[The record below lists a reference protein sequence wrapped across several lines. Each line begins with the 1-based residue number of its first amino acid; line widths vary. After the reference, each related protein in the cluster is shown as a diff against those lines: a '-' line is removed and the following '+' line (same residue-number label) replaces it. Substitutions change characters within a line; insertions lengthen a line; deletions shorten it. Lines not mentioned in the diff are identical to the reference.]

1 VNRLA
6 PEIAVTT
13 TQQLANRVRMT
24 FSPEYRPREQLADR
38 AAPLRRTAG
47 VFWVAHAYSNDKE
60 PRGGLYPETL
70 WARACPGEICRS
82 AW

>member
-24 FSPEYRPREQLADR
+24 FSPEYRPREQPAGR
-38 AAPLRRTAG
+38 ATPFRRTAG
-47 VFWVAHAYSNDKE
+47 VFWVAHAYSNDKG
-60 PRGGLYPETL
+60 PRGGLCPV
-70 WARACPGEICRS
+70 ARACAGETCRS